1 MMSSLPIKD
10 LRAAFGERLQ
20 EDVSLANYTT
30 ARLGGPAD
38 ALLVATSADDM
49 AQLASTLWQMQAPFK
64 ILGVGSNVLISDR
77 GYHGV
82 VIINHAHNIRI
93 HAQGERPTVWA
104 ESGANMGTI
113 ARQAALRGLSGLE
126 WAGIIPGSLGGAIYG
141 NAGAHGGDMAT
152 SLLLA
157 EILHRQSGRMTWTVD
172 KLDYQYRSSGLKRQP
187 DDVVILA
194 GELKVKKS
202 TPEEVQAT
210 MNTFNARRRS
220 TQPPGASLGSIFRNP
235 PGDHAGRLIEAAGL
249 KGHRIG
255 NVEISPIHANFFI
268 NIGGAKAADYWA
280 LIQYARKKVA
290 DKFGVNLELEI
301 ETFGEW

>member
-1 MMSSLPIKD
+1 MMNSLPIKD

-30 ARLGGPAD
+30 AHLGGPAD
-38 ALLVATSADDM
+38 ALLIATSADDI
-49 AQLASTLWQMQAPFK
+49 AQLASSLWKLQAPFK

-77 GYHGV
+77 GYRGV

-113 ARQAALRGLSGLE
+113 ARQVALRGLSGLE

-152 SLLLA
+152 SLHLA
-157 EILHRQSGRMTWTVD
+157 EILHRQLGRMTWTVD
-172 KLDYQYRSSGLKRQP
+172 KLDYQYRSSRLKRQP

-202 TPEEVQAT
+202 TPEEVQAA
-210 MNTFNARRRS
+210 MNVFNTRRRS

-235 PGDHAGRLIEAAGL
+235 PGDHAGRLLEAAGL

-280 LIQYARKKVA
+280 LIQFARKKVA

>member
-38 ALLVATSADDM
+38 ALLVATSADDI
-49 AQLASTLWQMQAPFK
+49 AQLASTLWKMQAPFK

-77 GYHGV
+77 GYRGV

-113 ARQAALRGLSGLE
+113 ARQVALRGLSGLE

-152 SLLLA
+152 SLHLA

-235 PGDHAGRLIEAAGL
+235 PGDHAGRLLEAAGL

-280 LIQYARKKVA
+280 LIQFARKKVA

>member
-152 SLLLA
+152 SLFLA